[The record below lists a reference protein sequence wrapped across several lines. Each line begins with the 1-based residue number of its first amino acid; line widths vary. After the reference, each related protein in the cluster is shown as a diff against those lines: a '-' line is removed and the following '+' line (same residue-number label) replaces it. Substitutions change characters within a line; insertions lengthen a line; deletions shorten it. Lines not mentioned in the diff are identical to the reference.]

1 MKRKRAANFMKP
13 PVGLVFFVID
23 NGIILLLSI
32 YVMINPAI

>member
-13 PVGLVFFVID
+13 RVGFVFFIID

-32 YVMINPAI
+32 YVMISPAI